1 MTSVTPPPRTLSVP
15 VASPLLAALLRLAA
29 MPFCVANK
37 LGVACAWFVPC
48 AAVPWSLY
56 GLKIVET
63 QWGIETDSA
72 VQPSLTALARLSLAE
87 RT

>member
-1 MTSVTPPPRTLSVP
+1 MTSVTPPPRTLFVP
-15 VASPLLAALLRLAA
+15 VASLVPAALLRLAA
-29 MPFCVANK
+29 MPFYVANK

-48 AAVPWSLY
+48 AAVPWNLY

-63 QWGIETDSA
+63 QRALKPILPF
-72 VQPSLTALARLSLAE
+72 QPSLTALARLSLAE